1 MTDPS
6 GGQDRGPEA
15 KINTDVPQS
24 ARIWNYWLG
33 GTDNY
38 EIDRIAG
45 DQYVSLYPGIVPI
58 ARAGRYFMD
67 RAIRFLVLER
77 GIRQFMDCGTGLPT
91 VDNTHEM
98 AQRAAPDAR
107 VVYVDNDPLVLA
119 HARALLTGTAEGRT
133 SYIDCDLHDP
143 KTIMARASEILDLS
157 QPVGLMLIGVMGHI
171 VDPDEAYG
179 VVRGLLEPLASGS
192 YLILHDSTD
201 QNEAFNAAQRAYDE
215 TGAIPFRLRS
225 PAFIRAYFDGLEIEE
240 PGLVTS
246 GAWRPEVE
254 GMDAEDLPTL
264 CAVARK
270 P

>member
-1 MTDPS
+1 MTDGTP
-6 GGQDRGPEA
+6 GPDQGPET

-38 EIDRIAG
+38 EVDRLAG
-45 DQYVSLYPGIVPI
+45 DEYVSLYPGIVPL

-67 RAIRFLVLER
+67 RAIRFLIHER

-98 AQRAAPDAR
+98 AQRAAPEAR

-119 HARALLTGTAEGRT
+119 HARALMTGTDEGRT
-133 SYIDCDLHDP
+133 AYIDCNLHDP
-143 KTIMARASEILDLS
+143 KTILDRAGETLDLAR
-157 QPVGLMLIGVMGHI
+157 PVALLLVNVMGHI
-171 VDPDEAYG
+171 VDPDEAMR
-179 VVRGLLEPLASGS
+179 VARGLIGGLPPGS
-192 YLILHDSTD
+192 YLILDDCTD
-201 QNEAFNAAQRAYDE
+201 DNEAFNAAQRAYDD

-225 PAFIRAYFDGLEIEE
+225 REFLSGYFEGLEIEE
-240 PGLVTS
+240 PGLVTVNE
-246 GAWRPEVE
+246 WRPDVGVEVE
-254 GMDAEDLPTL
+254 QLPTL
-264 CAVARK
+264 CGVARK

>member
-1 MTDPS
+1 MADAA
-6 GGQDRGPEA
+6 GGPEQGPET

-33 GTDNY
+33 GVDNY
-38 EIDRIAG
+38 EIDRVAG
-45 DQYVSLYPGIVPI
+45 DEYVSLYPGIVPI

-67 RAIRFLVLER
+67 RAITFLALER

-119 HARALLTGTAEGRT
+119 HARALLTGTPEGRT

-143 KTIMARASEILDLS
+143 KTIMDRAAEILDLS
-157 QPVGLMLIGVMGHI
+157 RPVGLLLIGVMGHI
-171 VDPDEAYG
+171 VDPDEAFG

-201 QNEAFNAAQRAYDE
+201 ENAAFNAAQAAYDE

-225 PAFIRAYFDGLEIEE
+225 PAFIRKYFDGLEIEE

-246 GAWRPEVE
+246 GAWRPEVG
-254 GMDAEDLPTL
+254 GMDVEDLPTL

>member
-1 MTDPS
+1 MTESPN
-6 GGQDRGPEA
+6 GPDRGAET

-38 EIDRIAG
+38 EVDRIAG
-45 DQYVSLYPGIVPI
+45 DQYVALYPGIVPI
-58 ARAGRYFMD
+58 ARAGRYFMA
-67 RAIRFLVLER
+67 RAIRFLAAER
-77 GIRQFMDCGTGLPT
+77 GVRQFMDCGTGLPT
-91 VDNTHEM
+91 MDNTHEM
-98 AQRAAPDAR
+98 AERAAPGTK

-119 HARALLTGTAEGRT
+119 HARALLTGSGEGRT
-133 SYIDCDLHDP
+133 AYIDSDLHDP
-143 KTIMARASEILDLS
+143 KTIMAQAAELLDLS

-171 VDPDEAYG
+171 VDPGEALG
-179 VVRGLLEPLASGS
+179 VVRGLMEPLASGS

-201 QNEAFNAAQRAYDE
+201 TNEAFNAAQHAYDE

-225 PAFIRAYFDGLEIEE
+225 PEFIRGYFDGLEMEE

-246 GAWRPEVE
+246 GAWRPEVGGE
-254 GMDAEDLPTL
+254 AEDLPTL
-264 CAVARK
+264 CGVARK

>member
-1 MTDPS
+1 MTDDS

-45 DQYVSLYPGIVPI
+45 DEYVSLYPGIVPI

-67 RAIRFLVLER
+67 RAIRFLVRER

-98 AQRAAPDAR
+98 AQRAAPGAR

-143 KTIMARASEILDLS
+143 KTIMTRASEILDLS
-157 QPVGLMLIGVMGHI
+157 QPVGLLLIGVMGHI
-171 VDPDEAYG
+171 VDPDEAFG

-192 YLILHDSTD
+192 HLILHDSTD
-201 QNEAFNAAQRAYDE
+201 QNEAFNAAQAAYDA

-225 PAFIRAYFDGLEIEE
+225 PAFIRAYFDGLEMAE

>member
-1 MTDPS
+1 MTDAP
-6 GGQDRGPEA
+6 RGPEQGSET

-45 DQYVSLYPGIVPI
+45 DEYKSLYPGIVPL

-67 RAIRFLVLER
+67 RAIRFLIHER

-98 AQRAAPDAR
+98 AQRAAPEAK

-119 HARALLTGTAEGRT
+119 HARALLTSTPEGRT
-133 SYIDCDLHDP
+133 AYIDCDLHDP
-143 KTIMARASEILDLS
+143 KTILDRASETLDLS
-157 QPVGLMLIGVMGHI
+157 RPVALLLVNVMGHI
-171 VDPDEAYG
+171 VDPDEALR
-179 VVRGLLEPLASGS
+179 VAHGLVGGLPSGS
-192 YLILHDSTD
+192 YLILDDCTD
-201 QNEAFNAAQRAYDE
+201 TDDDFNAAQRAYDA

-225 PAFIRAYFDGLEIEE
+225 REFISRYFDGLELEE
-240 PGLVTS
+240 PGLVTVN
-246 GAWRPEVE
+246 AWRPEAD
-254 GMDAEDLPTL
+254 DAEVVPTL
-264 CAVARK
+264 CGVARK

>member
-1 MTDPS
+1 MTD
-6 GGQDRGPEA
+6 DTFGPEQEPGT

-38 EIDRIAG
+38 EIDRVAG
-45 DQYVSLYPGIVPI
+45 DQYVSLYPGIVPL

-67 RAIRFLVLER
+67 RAIRFLIHER

-98 AQRAAPDAR
+98 AQRAAPEAK

-119 HARALLTGTAEGRT
+119 HARALMTGTPEGRT
-133 SYIDCDLHDP
+133 AYIDCDLHDP
-143 KTIMARASEILDLS
+143 VTILSRASEILDLS
-157 QPVGLMLIGVMGHI
+157 SPVALLLVNVMGHI
-171 VDPDEAYG
+171 VDPVEARR
-179 VVRGLLEPLASGS
+179 VASGLLDGLPSGS
-192 YLILHDSTD
+192 YLILDDCTD
-201 QNEAFNAAQRAYDE
+201 DNEAFNNAQRAYDD

-225 PAFIRAYFDGLEIEE
+225 REFLSGYFEGLEVEA
-240 PGLVTS
+240 PGLVT
-246 GAWRPEVE
+246 ANEWRPDVGVE
-254 GMDAEDLPTL
+254 PEMLPTL
-264 CAVARK
+264 CGVGRK